1 MLFLIKNN
9 VMKLRLNLQQKILL
23 IVIGITAVIY
33 SISIGYISINARES
47 AMNDAIAVTSATA
60 QKYASDIRALLEE
73 DLVAM
78 QVLSQSVLSYKLMPE
93 EQWKVVFAKMYEEVI
108 KNNPQF
114 LAVWDSWELSHI
126 NPNYDKDYGRYVA
139 EFWREGQDIKS
150 NFSLKS
156 MTGDNTDYARIKR
169 NAIDCI
175 EVPYFYSYT
184 GNKQDEL
191 LMTSLISPIIDE
203 GEYIGVVGVD
213 ITLERYHPIITQIRP
228 FKGSYSFLVA
238 NDFQY
243 AAHPNME
250 KHGENLLNDY
260 EATLSQHDAIEKIV
274 NGEEVSFVANDVNGI
289 KSFFIYAPIIVGK
302 TGTPWS
308 LAIVVPHSTILEQ
321 ANRNFTVSLIVGLL
335 GLLLLS
341 AIIAY
346 ASKKIIDP
354 IIFITGI
361 LKRMAKG
368 NIAEDMKL
376 SLESKDELGQMAGAL
391 NTTIDGLSH
400 KVAFATN
407 IGKGDLSSEYK
418 ALSEED
424 VLGNA
429 LIDMRNSLKQAA
441 DEEEKRKRDDEH
453 RRWANEGLAKFGEL
467 LRQNNDSMDELS
479 KSIIK
484 ELVQTLDVNQG
495 GLFLLNNDD
504 KSNPYFELA
513 AAYAYNRY
521 KYKQKK
527 VLLGEGLIGACAV
540 EKKTIYLTEIPDGY
554 IEITSGLGKSNP
566 NAILIV
572 PLIIEEKVL
581 GVVELASF
589 NEIENY
595 QIEFIEK
602 VAQNIAST
610 ITSVKVNITTS
621 QLLAK
626 TQQQAEEM
634 SAQEEEMRQNMEEL
648 QATQEESTRKTA
660 EMQSFIDALNNS
672 SFVIEYDP
680 LGYITEINDAYLELL
695 GLSRDEVVGTHHS
708 GKLDMDA
715 AKKKEYDK
723 FWNNLRNG
731 IPQKQTNKFI
741 VNDKTFVFQET
752 YTPVKNEKGEVYKIL
767 KISNNITNL
776 VDDK

>member
-1 MLFLIKNN
+1 
-9 VMKLRLNLQQKILL
+9 
-23 IVIGITAVIY
+23 
-33 SISIGYISINARES
+33 
-47 AMNDAIAVTSATA
+47 
-60 QKYASDIRALLEE
+60 
-73 DLVAM
+73 
-78 QVLSQSVLSYKLMPE
+78 
-93 EQWKVVFAKMYEEVI
+93 
-108 KNNPQF
+108 
-114 LAVWDSWELSHI
+114 
-126 NPNYDKDYGRYVA
+126 
-139 EFWREGQDIKS
+139 
-150 NFSLKS
+150 
-156 MTGDNTDYARIKR
+156 
-169 NAIDCI
+169 
-175 EVPYFYSYT
+175 
-184 GNKQDEL
+184 
-191 LMTSLISPIIDE
+191 
-203 GEYIGVVGVD
+203 
-213 ITLERYHPIITQIRP
+213 
-228 FKGSYSFLVA
+228 
-238 NDFQY
+238 
-243 AAHPNME
+243 
-250 KHGENLLNDY
+250 
-260 EATLSQHDAIEKIV
+260 
-274 NGEEVSFVANDVNGI
+274 
-289 KSFFIYAPIIVGK
+289 
-302 TGTPWS
+302 
-308 LAIVVPHSTILEQ
+308 
-321 ANRNFTVSLIVGLL
+321 NFTVSLIVGLL

-504 KSNPYFELA
+504 KDNPFFELA

-540 EKKTIYLTEIPDGY
+540 EKKTIYLTEIPEGY

-589 NEIENY
+589 NEIESY